1 MAKES
6 EFTGAQGLFGN
17 VDKGG
22 KLEPHQE
29 QLALYQTDTDDAQA
43 TPSHGKG
50 GTRIV

>member
-6 EFTGAQGLFGN
+6 EFTGEQGLFGN

-22 KLEPHQE
+22 NLEPHQE
-29 QLALYQTDTDDAQA
+29 LLAVYQTDKDDANA